1 MIMKYKKAPLIENV
15 EEMFIGPFGSSLK
28 NECFVSREDAFCIVY
43 EQKHAIQKTMN
54 VETRYIDE
62 KKFKELKRFNIKS
75 GDIIVSCRGTIGETY
90 VVPEDAPL
98 GIMHPS
104 IMKIRLK
111 EGVYDKYYFNTLL
124 KMRLKK
130 HETEANGSGIKM
142 AISAKEL
149 GKELFPVPPIKD
161 QEIITHILS
170 SIESLILKR
179 KQQLAK
185 LDELVKARFVELFGE
200 PMENPHNYL
209 VKRIDEVAGF
219 VKGIT
224 YSPEEVCDKDGIVVL
239 RSSNI
244 KGSTFDLQDIVTI
257 SKKVSSEKLVK
268 ENDILMCNR
277 NGSARLVGKVALI
290 PKLDEDMT
298 FGTFMTIVRSPIYKY
313 LFVFFQTE
321 AFRRQIQFQTA
332 VAINQISL
340 PLLASVTVPIPPKEL
355 QNQFAAFVE
364 QVDKSKVAVQK
375 ALDEAQTLFD
385 SLMQQYF
392 G

>member
-1 MIMKYKKAPLIENV
+1 MARLGDVCNIRGGYAFKS
-15 EEMFIGPFGSSLK
+15 EMFSNNGIPVIRIGSITENGLNIDDNICFSEEFWNNNENYRVNKDDILIAMSGATVGKSCINQLSDRLLLNQRVASVSSK
-28 NECFVSREDAFCIVY
+28 KGVNNSYIYYFVSSPSFMNYVL
-43 EQKHAIQKTMN
+43 EQSVGCAQPNISIKQLNDIQLTIP
-54 VETRYIDE
+54 TIDE
-62 KKFKELKRFNIKS
+62 QNK
-75 GDIIVSCRGTIGETY
+75 IVSVLNKAT
-90 VVPEDAPL
+90 
-98 GIMHPS
+98 
-104 IMKIRLK
+104 K
-111 EGVYDKYYFNTLL
+111 
-124 KMRLKK
+124 
-130 HETEANGSGIKM
+130 
-142 AISAKEL
+142 
-149 GKELFPVPPIKD
+149 
-161 QEIITHILS
+161 
-170 SIESLILKR
+170 LIDDR
-179 KQQLAK
+179 KQQLVK
-185 LDELVKARFVELFGE
+185 LDELVKARFVEMFGE

-209 VKRIDEVAGF
+209 VKRIDEVAKL

-364 QVDKSKVAVQK
+364 QVDKTKFAVQK
-375 ALDEAQTLFD
+375 ALDEAQTLFN

-392 G
+392 GYE

>member
-1 MIMKYKKAPLIENV
+1 MARLGDVCNIRGGYAFKS
-15 EEMFIGPFGSSLK
+15 EMFSNNGIPVIRIGSITENGLNIDDNICFSEEFWNNNENYRVNKDDILIAMSGATVGKSCINQLSDRLLLNQRVASVSSK
-28 NECFVSREDAFCIVY
+28 KGVNNSYIYYFVSSPSFMNYVLKQSVGCAQPNISIKQLND
-43 EQKHAIQKTMN
+43 IQLTIP
-54 VETRYIDE
+54 TIDE
-62 KKFKELKRFNIKS
+62 QNK
-75 GDIIVSCRGTIGETY
+75 IVSVLNKAT
-90 VVPEDAPL
+90 
-98 GIMHPS
+98 
-104 IMKIRLK
+104 K
-111 EGVYDKYYFNTLL
+111 
-124 KMRLKK
+124 
-130 HETEANGSGIKM
+130 
-142 AISAKEL
+142 
-149 GKELFPVPPIKD
+149 
-161 QEIITHILS
+161 
-170 SIESLILKR
+170 LIDDR
-179 KQQLAK
+179 KQQLVK
-185 LDELVKARFVELFGE
+185 LDELVKARFVEMFGE

-209 VKRIDEVAGF
+209 VKRIDEVAKL

-364 QVDKSKVAVQK
+364 QVDKTKFAVQK
-375 ALDEAQTLFD
+375 ALDEAQTLFN

-392 G
+392 GYE